1 MVGISCLP
9 ELLYNDAALDV
20 LSIQHNVRNLLR
32 TVSSL
37 YDRGTMFLLEI
48 KFETVLSAVLH
59 VFINS
64 VIAMQTQLYSARGE
78 KNEGKSSLKKIQP

>member
-48 KFETVLSAVLH
+48 KFETV
-59 VFINS
+59 
-64 VIAMQTQLYSARGE
+64 
-78 KNEGKSSLKKIQP
+78 